1 MIPELWIAFVG
12 TVTVLAL
19 TPGPSVLLA
28 ASNTMNYGMNKCV
41 GTILGDLSANLIQII
56 LASVGLASII
66 MASAE
71 LFILLKW
78 AGVCYLI
85 FMGVK
90 KIFSSVDP
98 IYYKNELK
106 SKSFRTLYMEG
117 FLVSASNPKAV
128 IFFATLFPLFIDLN
142 LNLIPQIVIL
152 AFTFLIIDGSSLL
165 IYSRFA
171 SKFKSYLENSE
182 KVHLQNRI
190 VGGLL
195 VFSGVMLSMV
205 RRADT

>member
-71 LFILLKW
+71 LFIQLKW

-90 KIFSSVDP
+90 KIFSAVDP
-98 IYYKNELK
+98 ISYNNELK

-128 IFFATLFPLFIDLN
+128 IFFATLFPLFIDLK
-142 LNLIPQIVIL
+142 LNLIPQIVVL
-152 AFTFLIIDGSSLL
+152 TCTFLIIDGSSLL

-171 SKFKSYLENSE
+171 NRFKGYLENSE

-195 VFSGVMLSMV
+195 VFSGVMLSMI

>member
-1 MIPELWIAFVG
+1 MKPELWIAFVG

-28 ASNTMNYGMNKCV
+28 VSNTMNYGTNKCAV
-41 GTILGDLSANLIQII
+41 TILGDLSANLIQII

-66 MASAE
+66 IASAE

-85 FMGVK
+85 LMGVK
-90 KIFSSVDP
+90 KIFSAADT
-98 IYYKNELK
+98 IRYKNEFK
-106 SKSFRTLYMEG
+106 SKSFRALYTEG

-171 SKFKSYLENSE
+171 SKFKSYLENSK
-182 KVHLQNRI
+182 KVHLQNKI

>member
-28 ASNTMNYGMNKCV
+28 VSNTMNYGTNKCV

-90 KIFSSVDP
+90 KIFSAVYP
-98 IYYKNELK
+98 ICYNNELK

-128 IFFATLFPLFIDLN
+128 IFFATLFPFFIDLN

-171 SKFKSYLENSE
+171 SKFKSYLENSK
-182 KVHLQNRI
+182 KVHLQNKI